1 MMAPRGGSRV
11 HFNGR
16 VDQDIQANIDLLKEH
31 FPRQSTSE
39 IKSLLEVFDGNFHDA
54 FDVLSG
60 SPGPSSRQSTGFA
73 SSSSSSLS
81 SSYNNMAAKVKDE
94 DYYSLQDILNHN
106 TREKVANLL
115 DLVGTSYSMGFIL
128 DILGNCNWNVDEA
141 AIILLN
147 DCVMANGEV
156 QEKDRPDELSTGRV
170 TTDDSS
176 MTLTSFDPTPPST
189 PPLPKCQE
197 RFPGGVVPGFVYSS
211 KGTTLSTQCQ
221 TQQSQRP
228 SLENEKGE
236 QNAALKPSSDAVTTL
251 VNDKDLGVEENLE
264 LMEISEAFHTASGA
278 TRRRNGTSDEQQ
290 ANSSYGFGNETR
302 IAHDELDAKV
312 VILREML
319 PGATKRRC
327 KVILQLF
334 PDVEEAFENLFE
346 EIAEHGAD
354 TSGDET
360 EEDKTDSESSEFE
373 TVSSVKDRNR
383 RALGSDSPGS
393 SRRGQK
399 RRAETP
405 VSSGNA
411 DERKGTS

>member
-1 MMAPRGGSRV
+1 M

-16 VDQDIQANIDLLKEH
+16 VDQDIEANIDLLKEH

-39 IKSLLEVFDGNFHDA
+39 IKSLLEVFDGNFYDA

-60 SPGPSSRQSTGFA
+60 SPGPSSRHSTGFA
-73 SSSSSSLS
+73 SSSPSSLS
-81 SSYNNMAAKVKDE
+81 SSPNNMAAKIKDE
-94 DYYSLQDILNHN
+94 DYYSLEDIPNHN

-115 DLVGTSYSMGFIL
+115 DLLGTSYSMGFIL
-128 DILGNCNWNVDEA
+128 DILGNCDWNVDEA

-147 DCVMANGEV
+147 DCVTANGEV
-156 QEKDRPDELSTGRV
+156 QENDKPDELSAGRV

-176 MTLTSFDPTPPST
+176 MTPTSFDPTPPST
-189 PPLPKCQE
+189 APLPKRQE

-211 KGTTLSTQCQ
+211 KGTPLPTQCQ

-236 QNAALKPSSDAVTTL
+236 QNAALKPSLDAVTTL
-251 VNDKDLGVEENLE
+251 VNDIDLRFKKNLE
-264 LMEISEAFHTASGA
+264 LMEISEAFHAASGV
-278 TRRRNGTSDEQQ
+278 TRSRNGTSDGQQ

-302 IAHDELDAKV
+302 IAHEGLDAKV
-312 VILREML
+312 AILKELL

-327 KVILQLF
+327 KAILQLF

-360 EEDKTDSESSEFE
+360 EEDETDSESSEFE

-399 RRAETP
+399 RRAKTP